1 MCLVVHLAAAA
12 QSTQSHNPRLLFPV
26 TTRRATAAVAALVC
40 RYRPFVVGFIV
51 EVVLR
56 LFLGDERATYGA
68 SELDPCPIG
77 VPDDVNDVAAE
88 GVLVDEVFDL

>member
-26 TTRRATAAVAALVC
+26 TARRATAAVAALVR

-51 EVVLR
+51 EILLR
-56 LFLGDERATYGA
+56 LFLRDECATYVA